1 MFYHFYLLSC
11 CDDEKITTLFWWRL
25 EIEEED
31 LFGASTRASAPVHVS
46 SIRGYDERHNVTM

>member
-11 CDDEKITTLFWWRL
+11 CDDELLLFLWRL

-31 LFGASTRASAPVHVS
+31 LFGASIRASAPVHVS